1 MPTSV
6 TVQNVRSTNYYDK
19 TFEFLGNINNAKV
32 KKSVSYLGDGDIGTT
47 DKGTNYGLVIANLSY
62 NASTKKVRLSLK
74 YEVREGG
81 YNANVKKSNLDSLY
95 FDAVQEYDVS
105 DFFNSG
111 RYTRV
116 TNGGATKIESTPIAS
131 ALSGTYK
138 ECYFATVFNGKKH
151 GFNQASDNLPGSGS
165 RTQPWFPISTCYMKI
180 DDSGNELTSEGNIGI
195 KGRIKFTIERTDQ
208 IKTTTTTPDVSS
220 QTPQGLKMGNESKLT
235 SIPEKVVAVLCRG
248 YDISGGYADVDS
260 CRDRVLDVN
269 LLNNYKRM
277 VQMPYNGSESDH
289 YEGEGIQE
297 YTSSIEKKLNIKLS
311 FNVKGF
317 SFTNETNNSFK
328 EDTFSKAGYKYV
340 TQKDLYVKDAYKVQG
355 YNTPQ
360 DLTGFLTQEFK
371 NDLNNLSADQL
382 VVKYGT
388 HVVLGMK
395 FGTRFCYNLSFR
407 QSSQKRSTAT
417 SFSSAS
423 NISYKKDGGTESKD
437 NPSGK
442 AGSTVADIYNDLTS
456 GKLSPKALE
465 AFAKYLSVA
474 KSTSPDQAAQKAK
487 EGVPLNSGSLTTLY
501 QESTVKTSLQEDKS
515 TDVKCTGR
523 GGNAQLLQLIT
534 RNNDL
539 SQYSAWATSANDSN
553 YEFAD
558 FVPGTLIPLYELV
571 PAGFRITAAQVSAAA
586 ERYLLDKKRGLVE
599 YKKGVKV
606 VWIDTLGAGNTENVN
621 KENDGDEEI
630 STQDGKKVF
639 WRARVELVNFDNGHC
654 GYAISFMV
662 KEGGRNAGGRSILL
676 NHVTNDIALESGCSS
691 VSIDTERLGGVSVFE
706 SESEWT
712 GKYHGWKE
720 ATSDMQTGGIK
731 NVFDCDANIVEIYL
745 DDKGSDKGH
754 VGIRGYLRI
763 PWIGY

>member
-62 NASTKKVRLSLK
+62 NASNKKVRLSLK

-138 ECYFATVFNGKKH
+138 ECYFATVFKGKKH
-151 GFNQASDNLPGSGS
+151 DFNQASDNLPGSGS

-208 IKTTTTTPDVSS
+208 IKTTTTTPDVIST
-220 QTPQGLKMGNESKLT
+220 TPQGLKMGNETKLA
-235 SIPEKVVAVLCRG
+235 SIPKKVEDALCRG
-248 YDISGGYADVDS
+248 YDISGGYADIDS
-260 CRDRVLDVN
+260 CKDRVLDVN
-269 LLNNYKRM
+269 LLNDYKR
-277 VQMPYNGSESDH
+277 VAQRSYNRSESDH

-297 YTSSIEKKLNIKLS
+297 YTSTIEKKLNIKLS
-311 FNVKGF
+311 LNVKGV
-317 SFTNETNNSFK
+317 SFTNETSNSFK
-328 EDTFSKAGYKYV
+328 EDTFNKAGYKYV
-340 TQKDLYVKDAYKVQG
+340 TQKDLYVKDAYHVQG
-355 YNTPQ
+355 YNAPT
-360 DLTGFLTQEFK
+360 DLTGFLTQQFK

-382 VVKYGT
+382 VYKYGT
-388 HVVLGMK
+388 HVLLGMK
-395 FGTRFCYNLSFR
+395 FGTRFCYNLCYR
-407 QSSQKRSTAT
+407 QSSQKKSTAT
-417 SFSSAS
+417 CFSSTS
-423 NISYKKDGGTESKD
+423 SISYKKDSGGTQNNDKTA
-437 NPSGK
+437 GK
-442 AGSTVADIYNDLTS
+442 SDSTASDIYNDLVS

-474 KSTSPDQAAQKAK
+474 KNTSQDQAAQKAK
-487 EGVPLNSGSLTTLY
+487 EGVPLNSGSLTVAYT
-501 QESTVKTSLQEDKS
+501 QSTVKTLLREDQS
-515 TDVKCTGR
+515 TDIKLTGN
-523 GGNAQLLQLIT
+523 GGNAQLLQLMT
-534 RNNDL
+534 RNNDIAL
-539 SQYSAWATSANDSN
+539 YEKWVMSANDSN

-558 FVPGTLIPLYELV
+558 FVPGTLIPLHELV
-571 PAGFRITAAQVSAAA
+571 PAGYRITAAQVSAAA
-586 ERYLLDKKRGLVE
+586 ELYLRDKRQGLGE
-599 YKKGVKV
+599 YKKGTKII
-606 VWIDTLGAGNTENVN
+606 WFNTLGSQNTFRGIDCDDEIDTEP
-621 KENDGDEEI
+621 
-630 STQDGKKVF
+630 GKRVY
-639 WRARVELVNFDNGHC
+639 WRARVELVNFDDGHC

-662 KEGGRNAGGRSILL
+662 HEGGRNANKSILV
-676 NHVTNDIALESGCSS
+676 NCASGSIALEDLCSS
-691 VSIDTERLGGVSVFE
+691 MAIDTERLRGVSVFE
-706 SESEWT
+706 AESEWT

-720 ATSDMQTGGIK
+720 ATRDMQTGGIK
-731 NVFDCDANIVEIYL
+731 NVVDCDAHIVEIYL
-745 DDKGSDKGH
+745 DDKGDDKGH
-754 VGIRGYLRI
+754 VGIRGYLKI